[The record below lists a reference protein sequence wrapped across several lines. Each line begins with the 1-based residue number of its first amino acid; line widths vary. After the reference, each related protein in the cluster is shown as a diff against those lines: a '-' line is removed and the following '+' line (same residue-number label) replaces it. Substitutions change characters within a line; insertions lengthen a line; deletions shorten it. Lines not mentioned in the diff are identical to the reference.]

1 VRRVGFDRGS
11 ERTAGAGSELT
22 EVLVVVRRKTAGQS
36 HEAMFERGQVRGK
49 GAAKRKCAA
58 KQGIADC
65 VFEEDGVAL
74 NRDSEG
80 ERVRPG

>member
-1 VRRVGFDRGS
+1 
-11 ERTAGAGSELT
+11 
-22 EVLVVVRRKTAGQS
+22 
-36 HEAMFERGQVRGK
+36 MFERGQVRGK